1 MQPRRVLF
9 NTVLGAFARAGN
21 FNGAKEWF
29 AEGCQDG
36 MEANTQGLGKL
47 IDAAV
52 ERKSYRGDP
61 KPIKSVCQAIRCAM
75 EH

>member
-9 NTVLGAFARAGN
+9 NTVLGAFASAGN

-36 MEANTQGLGKL
+36 MEANTKGLGKL

-52 ERKSYRGDP
+52 KGSHIEEIQNLSNQYAKQS
-61 KPIKSVCQAIRCAM
+61 
-75 EH
+75 